1 MAFSLVPCEQ
11 LKLLL
16 WKTERVDLGA
26 QPAISPLCVNAQC
39 RDMIFKVTVH
49 LPSLIWVLGEM
60 IRGFHLDGV
69 LLLMFT
75 IYHHLSKYGH
85 RVLID

>member
-1 MAFSLVPCEQ
+1 MAFSLVCEQ

-16 WKTERVDLGA
+16 WKTERVDFGA

-60 IRGFHLDGV
+60 ICGFNLDGV
-69 LLLMFT
+69 
-75 IYHHLSKYGH
+75 
-85 RVLID
+85 